1 MYRRLIIILIFIIS
15 IYCIAISPKI
25 STFEE
30 KNQISVEIKG
40 EVNKPGVI
48 NLPIGSTIQD
58 LINKVSLT
66 DNADTSNFSNFEI
79 LHNNQI
85 IVIPKKTNEDKI
97 SINSANLYE
106 LSALPGIGKSTAL
119 KIIEYRDEYGSFI
132 KLEDLK
138 NVSGIGNKKYE
149 AIKQYICL

>member
-1 MYRRLIIILIFIIS
+1 MYRRIIIILIFIIS

-30 KNQISVEIKG
+30 NNQISVEIKG

-58 LINKVSLT
+58 LINEVSLT
-66 DNADTSNFSNFEI
+66 DNADISNFSNFEI

-119 KIIEYRDEYGSFI
+119 KIIEYRDEYGNFI

-138 NVSGIGNKKYE
+138 NVSGIGDKKYE